1 MSYNVFPSLS
11 KKKKDTNELT
21 YKTKTDPHRLRQ
33 GALLVEGTV
42 REFGMDMYTLLYLNE
57 QSTRTYCIACGTLFN
72 VTRQPG
78 YKGSWG
84 RMDTHTHTYIYIYMV
99 VSLRCSPETI
109 TIVNQLYSN
118 TIKMK

>member
-1 MSYNVFPSLS
+1 MLYNIFPSLS

-33 GALLVEGTV
+33 GALLVGGWIV

-57 QSTRTYCIACGTLFN
+57 QSIRTYCIACGTLFN
-72 VTRQPG
+72 VTWQPG

-84 RMDTHTHTYIYIYMV
+84 RMDTHTHIYTYTHTYGCVPLQIGRAHV
-99 VSLRCSPETI
+99 
-109 TIVNQLYSN
+109 
-118 TIKMK
+118 

>member
-1 MSYNVFPSLS
+1 MLYNIFPSLS

-33 GALLVEGTV
+33 GALLVGGWIV

-57 QSTRTYCIACGTLFN
+57 QSIRTYCIACGTLFN
-72 VTRQPG
+72 VTWQPG

-84 RMDTHTHTYIYIYMV
+84 RMDTHTHIYTHTHTYGCV
-99 VSLRCSPETI
+99 PLLFT
-109 TIVNQLYSN
+109 
-118 TIKMK
+118 